1 MIALTGHIRKY
12 QISFWTKHGNS
23 KNFWNIVIWKL
34 YQSLGGPLS
43 VQTWEAI
50 WSNMHYFFVLV
61 VLCLKLRGSN
71 TQHMCTCTELQQPKQ
86 TTHFRSQEENF
97 PPISKVFNDYE
108 WHRFSCIAA
117 GLLDELMLF
126 SPELC
131 EWSPSPNLLM
141 QLQLEVTA
149 SCCTM
154 VLLLQTEHC
163 RWAFPIM
170 ID

>member
-1 MIALTGHIRKY
+1 MIVLTGHIRKY

-50 WSNMHYFFVLV
+50 WSNMCYFFVLV

-71 TQHMCTCTELQQPKQ
+71 TQHMRTCTELQQPKQ

-97 PPISKVFNDYE
+97 PLDLKSVQWLWMTQIFLHCCWLAGWAHAVQPGALWMISITQPSD
-108 WHRFSCIAA
+108 AA
-117 GLLDELMLF
+117 AARSD
-126 SPELC
+126 S
-131 EWSPSPNLLM
+131 
-141 QLQLEVTA
+141 
-149 SCCTM
+149 
-154 VLLLQTEHC
+154 
-163 RWAFPIM
+163 
-170 ID
+170 